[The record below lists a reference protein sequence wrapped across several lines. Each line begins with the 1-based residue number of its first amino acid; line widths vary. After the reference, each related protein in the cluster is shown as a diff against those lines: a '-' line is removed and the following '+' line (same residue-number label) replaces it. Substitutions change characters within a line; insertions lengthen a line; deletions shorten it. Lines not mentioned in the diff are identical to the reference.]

1 MSGFRVEKSPSQS
14 SHVGPLHS
22 RPAQSLDGGCLA
34 GGGGGWP
41 VIWGEIKVLSGRR
54 GYRGQRRAVVKA
66 LSICTPV
73 LQMQIPRPREGG

>member
-1 MSGFRVEKSPSQS
+1 MGFYHGK
-14 SHVGPLHS
+14 
-22 RPAQSLDGGCLA
+22 ASLAICA
-34 GGGGGWP
+34 GGGGRP

-54 GYRGQRRAVVKA
+54 GYRGQRRVAVKA